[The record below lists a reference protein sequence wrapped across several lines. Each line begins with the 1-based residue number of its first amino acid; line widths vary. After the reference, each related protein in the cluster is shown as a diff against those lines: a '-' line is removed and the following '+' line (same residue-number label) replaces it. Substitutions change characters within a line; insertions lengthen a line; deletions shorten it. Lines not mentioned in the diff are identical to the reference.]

1 MSTKNYEFKGKICF
15 FLFCFFMN
23 NSILLKKFTFKNI
36 LYCKRAAY
44 FSHRSHLIFTLP
56 HILVKNKNNFLS
68 LHDAFSVSSVRSFK
82 AVADKVHRGLRV
94 YLKLFM
100 ERAELLYQHVLI
112 LYGIADDLSNFHHRA
127 KIANITG
134 GTTTAVGG
142 AAVITGLA
150 LIPVTFGVSI
160 IISAIGL
167 GIATAGGITAASASI
182 SDTINN
188 MHVRMSSADMHP
200 INYN

>member
-1 MSTKNYEFKGKICF
+1 MTRSLCLLSDRLKRSLIRST
-15 FLFCFFMN
+15 
-23 NSILLKKFTFKNI
+23 
-36 LYCKRAAY
+36 A
-44 FSHRSHLIFTLP
+44 
-56 HILVKNKNNFLS
+56 
-68 LHDAFSVSSVRSFK
+68 VS
-82 AVADKVHRGLRV
+82 RV

>member
-1 MSTKNYEFKGKICF
+1 M
-15 FLFCFFMN
+15 
-23 NSILLKKFTFKNI
+23 
-36 LYCKRAAY
+36 
-44 FSHRSHLIFTLP
+44 
-56 HILVKNKNNFLS
+56 
-68 LHDAFSVSSVRSFK
+68 
-82 AVADKVHRGLRV
+82 

-112 LYGIADDLSNFHHRA
+112 LYGIADDLSNFHHRT

-142 AAVITGLA
+142 AAAIAGLA
-150 LIPVTFGVSI
+150 LVPVTFGASI

-167 GIATAGGITAASASI
+167 GVATAGGITAASATI

-188 MHVRMSSADMHP
+188 MHVRMSSTESS
-200 INYN
+200 ICI